1 MIMRSSLR
9 VPENI
14 FQYEVKERHER
25 HTFLSNSLLSNFVS
39 RRVLVSQHPT
49 IKFIFKHPSRK
60 SRSFNIE
67 KLAIDLA
74 RLNKRRTSVR
84 YTHASRQLLSQA
96 QICLRNLWENNP
108 FNAME
113 SLFDLCVSDINDM
126 LPHMKNR
133 LMSGNAQVWV
143 VEKILMF
150 LRDTRESER
159 GVVVGQLVRFDMIS
173 TICDVMQTSDE
184 DFIKVVLECFEILS
198 AHKEF
203 YENQAAIIAIQ
214 TMLRLSYC
222 VNKSL
227 KDSALFERLIQSVS
241 GVLVR
246 SLKLDVSF
254 DTDCI
259 LQQIVLFV
267 KNLNVEDLQ
276 KNKLKFAAV
285 TMLNVVLQKQAV
297 FDNSTDEEIIDV
309 CHNVLKSMTK
319 IVKCSDD
326 DNAILFAADSLC
338 STCASSSRFCFMQDS
353 REKNQIELK
362 IREKKDDLEIC
373 VYDTMMDILIPYIK
387 DADLSRLD
395 LIEFYK
401 NLISCLNHLYQ
412 LNNCNKDNL
421 SNHLTANGYLKRFL
435 YLTVQFSE
443 NLRRSTC
450 ILLSWILG
458 ILGKTAFSIERAKFA
473 NILHLGL
480 LQLPKDS
487 TKWDDAIAHKKDGTA
502 LIILLYYHFLG
513 TQENDVISLES
524 LIARIML
531 LPKSVPI
538 SVTILKPLWLL
549 FAVTSLSHPRP
560 NLVYRYENAVNQM
573 TSILQHS
580 EISEFYTHHIDLV
593 RYCLKCPSISQDLL
607 NRVLNLWLIES
618 DGDIRPLS
626 FSCDKVVHHLLFVIR
641 VGYPKPIVNVAVKG
655 LHHLMQMVKDNTQ
668 LVDEVAAIVW
678 RLLPNILSSYSSDYV
693 AHIETVLELANT
705 IRPSTIPI
713 AFIISSADNIVNI
726 ILKKNTD
733 TKFMTLI
740 LTQAYILLDTA
751 MSCKT
756 FEVLQTYVD
765 NLWLLKQLYKYGF
778 SKERSQLSTA
788 SIKLLAFIIYC
799 QKKSSVKCKK
809 PLTVQ
814 IKNLLQL
821 LTYARKSPSCIA
833 NGMQF
838 ICKLLTLNDDGLAIV
853 LQDITIDIDNK
864 YLINLYEV
872 YHTIHAQTHPISQD
886 VVYQSLVALLHFC
899 NTKATTLMPYL
910 CSILS
915 TCDLIFNINTQHLS
929 CHFVEF
935 VVTWLH
941 YRKANCHDIPKGY
954 IYKTPFDEVLDKLKE
969 YLVLLDDKG
978 MKDAY
983 LNLQRALSQ
992 FK

>member
-1 MIMRSSLR
+1 
-9 VPENI
+9 
-14 FQYEVKERHER
+14 
-25 HTFLSNSLLSNFVS
+25 
-39 RRVLVSQHPT
+39 
-49 IKFIFKHPSRK
+49 
-60 SRSFNIE
+60 
-67 KLAIDLA
+67 
-74 RLNKRRTSVR
+74 
-84 YTHASRQLLSQA
+84 
-96 QICLRNLWENNP
+96 
-108 FNAME
+108 ME

-133 LMSGNAQVWV
+133 LMSGNSQVWV

-159 GVVVGQLVRFDMIS
+159 GVVVGQLVGFDMIS

-259 LQQIVLFV
+259 LQQVVLFV
-267 KNLNVEDLQ
+267 KNLNVEELQ
-276 KNKLKFAAV
+276 KNKLKFAV
-285 TMLNVVLQKQAV
+285 VRMLNVVLQKQAT
-297 FDNSTDEEIIDV
+297 FDKNIDEEIIDV

-338 STCASSSRFCFMQDS
+338 GTCASSSRWDIRQLPTFSQCRYRNHFCYKHFPFDRFCFMQDL

-387 DADLSRLD
+387 DAYLSRLD
-395 LIEFYK
+395 LIEFYR

-421 SNHLTANGYLKRFL
+421 SNQLTANGYLKRFL

-450 ILLSWILG
+450 ILLSRILG
-458 ILGKTAFSIERAKFA
+458 ILGKTAFSMETAKFA

-487 TKWDDAIAHKKDGTA
+487 TKWNDAIAYKKDGSA

-513 TQENDVISLES
+513 TQENDVISLKS

-538 SVTILKPLWLL
+538 SVSILKPLWLL

-593 RYCLKCPSISQDLL
+593 RYCLKCPNISQNLL
-607 NRVLNLWLIES
+607 NQVLNMWLIES

-693 AHIETVLELANT
+693 AHIEAVLKLANI

-713 AFIISSADNIVNI
+713 AFVISSADNIVNI

-733 TKFMTLI
+733 SKFMTLI

-751 MSCKT
+751 MSCES

-765 NLWLLKQLYKYGF
+765 NFWLLKELYKYGF
-778 SKERSQLSTA
+778 SKERSQLSTT
-788 SIKLLAFIIYC
+788 SIKLLTFIIYC

-809 PLTVQ
+809 PLAVK
-814 IKNLLQL
+814 IKKLLDL

-864 YLINLYEV
+864 YLNNLYQV
-872 YHTIHAQTHPISQD
+872 YHTIHAQTHLSISQD

-899 NTKATTLMPYL
+899 NTKATTLMTHL
-910 CSILS
+910 CSIQS
-915 TCDLIFNINTQHLS
+915 TCDLIFNINMQHLS

-935 VVTWLH
+935 IVTWLH
-941 YRKANCHDIPKGY
+941 YRKANCHDILKGY
-954 IYKTPFDEVLDKLKE
+954 IYKTPFDKVLDKLKE

-983 LNLQRALSQ
+983 LNLQKALSQ
-992 FK
+992 FE